1 MKHMGRDEWMSQIV
15 DRYEGPLVR
24 YALQVTGDLEA
35 ARDVVQDVFLRLWQ
49 ADAERL
55 EGRLAEWLFRVCRNR
70 ALDLRRKDCRLQP
83 MNEPSWRE
91 TASPEPSP
99 DKAAAL
105 KENAGEMLRFL
116 AMLPPNQQE
125 VIRLKFQNQLSYQ
138 EISRVIQLSE
148 TNVGFLIHTA
158 IKTLRQKM
166 KCARQ
171 TTT

>member
-1 MKHMGRDEWMSQIV
+1 MERDEWMGQVV

-24 YALQVTGDLEA
+24 YALRITGDLEA

-70 ALDLRRKDCRLQP
+70 ALDLHRKDRRLQP
-83 MNEPSWRE
+83 MDEPAWRA

-99 DKAAAL
+99 DNATTL
-105 KENAGEMLRFL
+105 KENTREMLQHL
-116 AMLPPNQQE
+116 ATLPPNQQE

-138 EISRVIQLSE
+138 EISQVVRLSE

-166 KCARQ
+166 RPAQ
-171 TTT
+171 PATA

>member
-1 MKHMGRDEWMSQIV
+1 MGRDEWMRQV
-15 DRYEGPLVR
+15 VERYEGPLVR
-24 YALQVTGDLEA
+24 YALRVTGDLEA

-49 ADAERL
+49 ADTERL

-70 ALDLRRKDCRLQP
+70 ALDLHRKDSRLQQ
-83 MNEPSWRE
+83 MDEPSWRA

-99 DKAAAL
+99 DKATAL
-105 KENAGEMLRFL
+105 KENAREMLRLL
-116 AMLPPNQQE
+116 ATLPPNQQE

-138 EISRVIQLSE
+138 EISRVIRLSE

-166 KCARQ
+166 RCAHE
-171 TTT
+171 TTS